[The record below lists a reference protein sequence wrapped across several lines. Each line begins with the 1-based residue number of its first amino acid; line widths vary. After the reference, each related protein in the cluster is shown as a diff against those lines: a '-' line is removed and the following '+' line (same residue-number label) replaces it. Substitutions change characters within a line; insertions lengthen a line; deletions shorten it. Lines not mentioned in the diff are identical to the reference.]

1 MTALVLERLA
11 LGPRLPRLDL
21 TLEAGLRVLAAAP
34 GPLFSLLLPCLA
46 GLTRPR
52 RGRVLWGY
60 EDPYGVPELRAR
72 IGSLFVDEHELPW
85 STNVRSYVKRVNE
98 FRQRAAASLHNASPA
113 SIVASP
119 ASIVASPASIVLD
132 ELLLETPCARLSA
145 FERRRIALHL
155 ALTTPDARYLLLHE
169 PLSALE
175 NDEEPALLG
184 ALSAHAAAGALVVV
198 TTHEPR
204 SARRLSADVHHLGAL
219 TSNPRS
225 ERTLLLSLD
234 RPRDVAAA
242 LARSSL
248 VQGTQLDPN
257 RPRELRVTG
266 VDDDALLAV
275 VTRAVVESQSQ
286 LTEMTELGSLR

>member
-98 FRQRAAASLHNASPA
+98 FRQRAAASPHN
-113 SIVASP
+113 ASP

-204 SARRLSADVHHLGAL
+204 SARRLSADVRHLGAL

-225 ERTLLLSLD
+225 ERILLLSLD

>member
-1 MTALVLERLA
+1 LTALVLERLA

-72 IGSLFVDEHELPW
+72 IGSLFVDEHEFPW

-98 FRQRAAASLHNASPA
+98 FRQRAAASLHN
-113 SIVASP
+113 
-119 ASIVASPASIVLD
+119 ASPASIVLD

-175 NDEEPALLG
+175 NDEEPALLV